1 MTIRH
6 LHIPAALAALL
17 ATSALTPAQA
27 ETVELRL
34 METTDIH
41 VHLLNYDYYRDR
53 QDDTVGLAK
62 VATLLEQARAEVDNA
77 ILFDNGDLIQG
88 NPMGD
93 YMANVRGLEQG
104 EVHPVY
110 KAMNLLDYAVG
121 NLGNHEFNYGL
132 EFLEAAIAGA
142 EFPYISANVFIDD
155 GDDDPSNDQPFID
168 PYVIL
173 DRTLVDG
180 AGAEHAIRI
189 GVIGFVPP
197 QIAVWD
203 RANIEGRLIAKDI
216 VETAEHYVPQMKAEG
231 ADIVVAIPHSALGAT
246 TGREGMEENASFFL
260 SEVEGIDAILFGHA
274 HRVFPAEEFGELD
287 GVDVAAGTLNGVPS
301 VMPGFW
307 GSHLGVID
315 LTLEIEDG
323 VWSVAGAEVENRPI
337 YTRDGRTVVSLVDP
351 NEAVAAAVAE
361 EHQAT
366 LDFVRSAVGQTT
378 APINSYF
385 ALVADDPSIQI
396 VTDAQKW
403 YVEALIDGSDYHGIP
418 VLSAGAPF
426 KAGGRG
432 GPEYYTDVP
441 AGEIAIKNVADLYLY
456 PNTVRAVLLNGAQ
469 VKDWLEMSANMFG
482 TIDPAMD
489 GEQPLLNPDF
499 PSYNFDVID
508 GVTYRIDVSQP
519 PKFATDGTVANPD
532 SSRIVDLQFE
542 GAPIDPDKMF
552 VVATNNYR
560 AGGGGRFPHLDGSN
574 IIIEAPDTNRD
585 VIVRYLIEKGE
596 IDPSADGNWSL
607 APIPGD
613 VAVTFE
619 SGPAAQAYLE
629 GRTDVEPMGSNE
641 AGFQIYRLDLSAA
654 PSN

>member
-1 MTIRH
+1 MAIKH
-6 LHIPAALAALL
+6 LQVTVAAAALL
-17 ATSALTPAQA
+17 AAGAAIPAQA

-41 VHLLNYDYYRDR
+41 VHLVNYDYYRDR

-62 VATLLEQARAEVDNA
+62 IATLLEQARAEVDNA

-93 YMANVRGLEQG
+93 YMANIRGLEPG

-121 NLGNHEFNYGL
+121 NLGNHEFNYGV
-132 EFLEAAIAGA
+132 EFLETSLAGA
-142 EFPYISANVFIDD
+142 GFPYVSANVYIDD
-155 GDDDPSNDQPFID
+155 GDDDPSNDQTFID
-168 PYVIL
+168 PYIIL
-173 DRTLVDG
+173 DRTVTDT
-180 AGAEHAIRI
+180 AGAEQTIRI
-189 GVIGFVPP
+189 GVIGFTPP
-197 QIAVWD
+197 QITVWD
-203 RANIEGRLIAKDI
+203 RANLQGRLIAKDI
-216 VETAEHYVPQMKAEG
+216 VETAEHFVPQMKAEG
-231 ADIVVAIPHSALGAT
+231 ADIVVAVPHSALGAT
-246 TGREGMEENASFFL
+246 SGREGMEENASFFL

-274 HRVFPAEEFGELD
+274 HRVFPSDEFAALD
-287 GVDVAAGTLNGVPS
+287 GVDVAAGTVNGVPS

-307 GSHLGVID
+307 GSHLGIID
-315 LTLEIEDG
+315 LTLEVADG
-323 VWSVAGAEVENRPI
+323 AWSVAAAKVENRPI

-351 NEAVAAAVAE
+351 NEEILAAVAE

-366 LDFVRSAVGQTT
+366 LDFVRAAVGRTT

-396 VTDAQKW
+396 VTDAQTW
-403 YVEALIDGSDYHGIP
+403 YVEALIEGSDYDGIP

-469 VKDWLEMSANMFG
+469 VKDWLEMSANMFN
-482 TIDPAMD
+482 TIDPASD
-489 GEQPLLNPDF
+489 AEQALLNPDF

-508 GVTYRIDVSQP
+508 GVTYQVDVSQP
-519 PKFATDGTVANPD
+519 PKFATDGSLANPD
-532 SSRIVDLQFE
+532 SSRIVDLAFQ
-542 GAPIDPDKMF
+542 GQPIDPEQMF

-560 AGGGGRFPHLDGSN
+560 AGGGGKFPHLDGSN

-585 VIVRYLIEKGE
+585 VIVRYLIQKGE
-596 IDPSADGNWSL
+596 IDPSADDNWSL
-607 APIPGD
+607 APVGGE

-629 GRTDVEPMGSNE
+629 GRTDVEPVGTND
-641 AGFQIYRLDLSAA
+641 AGFSVYRLDLGTA

>member
-41 VHLLNYDYYRDR
+41 VHVLNYDYYRDR

-62 VATLLEQARAEVDNA
+62 IATLLEQARREADNA
-77 ILFDNGDLIQG
+77 MLFDNGDLIQG

-93 YMANVRGLEQG
+93 YMANIRGLEPG

-155 GDDDPSNDQPFID
+155 GDDNPANDKSFIS

-173 DRTLVDG
+173 DRVLVDG
-180 AGAEHAIRI
+180 AGAEHPIKI

-216 VETAEHYVPQMKAEG
+216 VETAEHYVPQMKDEG

-260 SEVEGIDAILFGHA
+260 SEVAGIDAILFGHA
-274 HRVFPAEEFGELD
+274 HRVFPAEEFSELD
-287 GVDVAAGTLNGVPS
+287 GVDVAAGTVNGVPS

-315 LTLEIEDG
+315 LTLEVEDG
-323 VWSVAGAEVENRPI
+323 VWSVAGAKVENRPI

-351 NEAVAAAVAE
+351 NEAIAAAVAD

-403 YVEALIDGSDYHGIP
+403 YVEALIDGSDYDGIP

-508 GVTYRIDVSQP
+508 GVTYQIDVSQP

-532 SSRIVDLQFE
+532 SSRIIDLQFE
-542 GAPIDPDKMF
+542 GAPIDPDQMF

-560 AGGGGRFPHLDGSN
+560 AGGGGKFPHLDGSN

-607 APIPGD
+607 APIPGN

-629 GRTDVEPMGSNE
+629 GRTDVEPIGSNE
-641 AGFQIYRLDLSAA
+641 DGFSIYRLDLSAA

>member
-1 MTIRH
+1 MAIKH
-6 LHIPAALAALL
+6 LTLSVAAGALL
-17 ATSALTPAQA
+17 AATASAQA

-34 METTDIH
+34 MQTADIH
-41 VHLLNYDYYRDR
+41 VHLINYDYYRDR

-62 VATLLEQARAEVDNA
+62 VATLLDTARAEAANA
-77 ILFDNGDLIQG
+77 ILIDNGDLIQG

-93 YMANVRGLEQG
+93 YMANIRGLEPG

-110 KAMNLLDYAVG
+110 KAMNILDYAVG
-121 NLGNHEFNYGL
+121 NLGNHEFNYGI
-132 EFLEAAIAGA
+132 EFLETAIAGA
-142 EFPYISANVFIDD
+142 AFPYISANVYIDD
-155 GDDDPSNDQPFID
+155 GDGDPSNDETFID
-168 PYVIL
+168 PYIIL
-173 DRTLVDG
+173 DRTVTDSDG
-180 AGAEHAIRI
+180 GEHLLKI
-189 GVIGFVPP
+189 GVIGFTPP
-197 QIAVWD
+197 QIMVWD
-203 RANIEGRLIAKDI
+203 RAHLQGRLIAKDI
-216 VETAEHYVPQMKAEG
+216 IETAERYVPQMKAEG
-231 ADIVVAIPHSALGAT
+231 ADIIVAIPHSALGSTDAR
-246 TGREGMEENASFFL
+246 GNMEENASFHL
-260 SEVEGIDAILFGHA
+260 STVDGVDAIMFGHA
-274 HRVFPAEEFGELD
+274 HRVFPSEEFAGLD
-287 GVDVAAGTLNGVPS
+287 GVDVEAGTLNGVPA

-307 GSHLGVID
+307 GSHLGIID
-315 LTLEIEDG
+315 LTLDVTDG
-323 VWSVAGAEVENRPI
+323 AWSVTGSNVENRPI
-337 YTRDGRTVVSLVDP
+337 YTREGRTVVSLVDP
-351 NEAVAAAVAE
+351 HAAVVAAVAE

-366 LDFVRSAVGQTT
+366 LDFVRAAVGRTT

-403 YVEALIDGSDYHGIP
+403 YVEALTDGSDYDGIP

-469 VKDWLEMSANMFG
+469 VKDWLEMSANMFN
-482 TIDPAMD
+482 TIDPAAG
-489 GEQPLLNPDF
+489 GEQALLNPDF

-519 PKFATDGTVANPD
+519 PKFATDGSVANAD

-542 GAPIDPDKMF
+542 GRPIDPEQLF

-560 AGGGGRFPHLDGSN
+560 AGGGGKFPHLDGTN

-596 IDPSADGNWSL
+596 IDPSADDNWSL
-607 APIPGD
+607 APVGGD

-619 SGPAAQAYLE
+619 SGPAAQSYIE
-629 GRTDVEPMGSNE
+629 GRSDVEPIGTNE
-641 AGFQIYRLDLSAA
+641 AGFSVYRLDLSSA

>member
-1 MTIRH
+1 MSIKQSPIAFGMAT
-6 LHIPAALAALL
+6 LL
-17 ATSALTPAQA
+17 AGAVSGPAWA

-34 METTDIH
+34 METADIH
-41 VHLLNYDYYRDR
+41 VHLVNYDYYRDR

-62 VATLLEQARAEVDNA
+62 VATLLEEARSEVANS

-93 YMANVRGLEQG
+93 YMATVRGLGPG

-121 NLGNHEFNYGL
+121 NLGNHEFNYGI
-132 EFLEAAIAGA
+132 EFLEAALAGA
-142 EFPYISANVFIDD
+142 EFPYISANVYVDD
-155 GDDDPSNDQPFID
+155 GDDDPSNDQTFID
-168 PYVIL
+168 PYLIL
-173 DRTLVDG
+173 DRTVTDTD
-180 AGAEHAIRI
+180 GAEHLLKI
-189 GVIGFVPP
+189 GVIGFTPP
-197 QIAVWD
+197 QIMVWD
-203 RANIEGRLIAKDI
+203 RANLMGRLTAKDI
-216 VETAEHYVPQMKAEG
+216 VETAELFVPQMKAEG
-231 ADIVVAIPHSALGAT
+231 ADIVVAIPHSALGSTNERA
-246 TGREGMEENASFFL
+246 GMEENASFYL
-260 SEVEGIDAILFGHA
+260 STVDGIDAIMFGHA
-274 HRVFPAEEFGELD
+274 HRVFPSEAFAELD
-287 GVDVAAGTLNGVPS
+287 GVDVEAGTVNGVPA

-315 LTLEIEDG
+315 LTLEVNDG
-323 VWSVAGAEVENRPI
+323 DWTVIGSNVENRPI
-337 YTRDGRTVVSLVDP
+337 FAREGRTVISLVDP
-351 NEAVAAAVAE
+351 DETIIEAVAE

-366 LDFVRSAVGQTT
+366 LDFVRSAVGRTT

-403 YVEALIDGSDYHGIP
+403 YVEALTDGSDYAGIP

-456 PNTVRAVLLNGAQ
+456 ANTVRAVLLNGAQ
-469 VKDWLEMSANMFG
+469 VKDWLEMSANMFN
-482 TIDPAMD
+482 TIDPAAG

-499 PSYNFDVID
+499 PSFNFDVID
-508 GVTYRIDVSQP
+508 GVTYRIDVSQD
-519 PKFATDGTVANPD
+519 PKFATDGSLANPD

-542 GAPIDPDKMF
+542 GKPIDPDQLF

-560 AGGGGRFPHLDGSN
+560 AGGGGNFPHLDGSN
-574 IIIEAPDTNRD
+574 VIIEAPDTNRD

-596 IDPSADGNWSL
+596 IDPSADNNWAL
-607 APIPGD
+607 APVGGD

-619 SGPAAQAYLE
+619 SGPAAQAFIE
-629 GRTDVEPMGSNE
+629 GRDDVEPIGTNE
-641 AGFQIYRLDLSAA
+641 EGFSVYRLELGGA